1 MIIARVGLGISSEQT
16 SRRARAAE
24 GETSGSMQFATTPGA
39 GESVVLRTLDT
50 DPRTGTTTSY
60 ERSERL
66 GRGMKGES
74 EDIIKIEV

>member
-1 MIIARVGLGISSEQT
+1 MIIARVGLRISSEQT
-16 SRRARAAE
+16 NRRARAAE

-60 ERSERL
+60 DRSERPS
-66 GRGMKGES
+66 RGMKSE